1 MKKVILFSAAA
12 LLTINVAGT
21 ALANVQPDPNQEAI
35 QDIIDQ
41 RPVDEAAVQQ
51 RGDDYAQAF
60 LQAFALQSKVYQ
72 QAYANGIADGKNGR
86 TNQPSGQVATMAYQ
100 RGWQHGK
107 QLHKVGTGSYSQKV
121 PNNVGV
127 NSVDSNGDDALDK
140 SQLMPDRQE
149 TVPQKL
155 TLDQRAFINRLA
167 GPAQRVGREY
177 DLYPSV
183 IIAQAALESN
193 WGNSGLA
200 RAPFHNIF
208 GIKGY
213 FAGQSTNQP
222 TIEYQAG
229 QRLQLNDHF
238 RCYDNDIQSLRDYAQ
253 TLADPLYRGV
263 HRRFAANYRQATHA
277 LQGRYATDPL
287 YEQKLNQLIKN
298 YHLTKYDQLVSKPAI
313 AHHPVAQFTN
323 VRESSAPDITS
334 HHPTHYHHRPIH
346 HHSFTAIA
354 SIIGGAS
361 SAGLVEVVRRLVLR

>member
-1 MKKVILFSAAA
+1 MKKVILLSAAA

-21 ALANVQPDPNQEAI
+21 ALASVQPDPNQEAI

-41 RPVDEAAVQQ
+41 CPVDEAAVQQ
-51 RGDDYAQAF
+51 RGDDYAQTF
-60 LQAFALQSKVYQ
+60 LQAFALQSKIYR
-72 QAYANGIADGKNGR
+72 QAYASGVADGKNGQ
-86 TNQPSGQVATMAYQ
+86 TNRPSGQVATVAYQ
-100 RGWQHGK
+100 RGWQHGR
-107 QLHKVGTGSYSQKV
+107 QLHKVVTSPYSQGI
-121 PNNVGV
+121 PNN
-127 NSVDSNGDDALDK
+127 NVDSNGNNALDTPQ
-140 SQLMPDRQE
+140 SIPSRQE
-149 TVPQKL
+149 TVPQRP
-155 TLDQRAFINRLA
+155 TLDQRASINRLA

-222 TIEYQAG
+222 TIEYRAG
-229 QRLQLNDHF
+229 RRLQLNDHF

-253 TLADPLYRGV
+253 TLTDPLYQGV
-263 HRRFAANYRQATHA
+263 HRRFTANYRQATHA
-277 LQGRYATDPL
+277 LQGKYATDPL

-313 AHHPVAQFTN
+313 AHHPIAQFTN

-334 HHPTHYHHRPIH
+334 HHPIHYHHRLIH